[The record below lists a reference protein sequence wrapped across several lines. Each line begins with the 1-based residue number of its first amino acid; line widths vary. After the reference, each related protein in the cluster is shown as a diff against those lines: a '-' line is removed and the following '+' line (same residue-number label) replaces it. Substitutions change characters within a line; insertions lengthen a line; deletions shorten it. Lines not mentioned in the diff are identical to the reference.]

1 MIARFLPT
9 FNQCVNSKFALV
21 WHNGLWTE
29 KALPVKFSS
38 KVVRNKEMG
47 FRDLDLKGKYKSYD
61 DDLANDFLAP
71 VLSQA
76 SSYDRMVGYFSSA
89 TLEFLRDSLEL
100 FVERGG
106 TIRLIIG
113 EPLAEAEYEA
123 VVSGATELLANKVA
137 ERVSSELDSEML
149 LPPGLTAL
157 RLLSWLVA
165 NKRLEIKFAAV
176 SHSKAANA
184 MMHDKTGIVRDS
196 QGDILVFQGTAN
208 ETVFGLMPGYN
219 YEKISVYMSWID
231 NESFVNYALDEI
243 DDFEL
248 TWADKSKS
256 LTVIP
261 LPSSA
266 YEKILDAS
274 KMLDPLSP
282 YRVMLPLSGYSAHP
296 ELPQTINGHPYKLLG
311 HQTQSLK
318 AWKNNSYQ
326 GVFALCT
333 GSGKTIMAL
342 HAITQIANALRQNAQ
357 SCAVVVAVPYQ
368 VLAIQWATNMQI
380 FGMDPICCW
389 GGESKWAGSLI
400 EKIGSFDLDPLIP
413 SFLPILVVNKTLR
426 ENELFTN
433 QISKV
438 APENMMFVGDEC
450 HHHTSSA
457 FSSKIPF
464 CSYKMGLSATP
475 WNKDREE
482 EKATLTQ
489 IYSHPVAYFG
499 MEEALELD
507 VLCPYVYQFA
517 EVELNEEEWEE
528 YLELSRKIAGAMSGQ
543 AGSNDKKNLDIWR
556 GARSRIVGSCK
567 AKFDEFEI
575 NYAPHMHSKSLVY
588 VGDGSVE
595 SDVSD
600 STSAAEE
607 RDITRATKIVRGQG
621 LVVQQFTARET
632 PKTREGILESFLQG
646 HTNTVVAIRVLD
658 EGFDLPSVSE
668 AYLLASSRSERQFIQ
683 RRGRI
688 LRKSRGKDFAK
699 VVDFLVFP
707 PGHSESDSAKNLVI
721 NELIR
726 AYEFVRFAKDNYES
740 LVRLKEIM
748 RKYDLNVDQIQ
759 DGTATREDYL
769 SWMTS

>member
-1 MIARFLPT
+1 MAPLA
-9 FNQCVNSKFALV
+9 NSC
-21 WHNGLWTE
+21 WE
-29 KALPVKFSS
+29 KT
-38 KVVRNKEMG
+38 RNSEMG
-47 FRDLDLKGKYKSYD
+47 LRDLNLKGKYKSYD

-71 VLSQA
+71 VLGQA

-123 VVSGATELLANKVA
+123 VVNGATELLANKVA
-137 ERVSSELDSEML
+137 QRVCNELDSEML

-165 NKRLEIKFAAV
+165 NERLEIKFAAV
-176 SHSKAANA
+176 SHAKAANA

-231 NESFVNYALDEI
+231 NESFANYARDEVE
-243 DDFEL
+243 DFEL
-248 TWADKSKS
+248 TWADKSNS

-266 YEKILDAS
+266 YEKILDAC
-274 KMLDPLSP
+274 KTLDLINP
-282 YRVMLPLSGYSAHP
+282 YRLSLPLSEYSSHP
-296 ELPQTINGHPYKLLG
+296 QLPQTINGQPYKLLE
-311 HQTQSLK
+311 HQTQGLN
-318 AWKNNSYQ
+318 AWKDNSYQ
-326 GVFALCT
+326 GIFALCT

-342 HAITQIANALRQNAQ
+342 HAITQIANALKRNAQ

-368 VLAIQWATNMQI
+368 VLANQWATNMQQ
-380 FGMDPICCW
+380 FGMNPICCW
-389 GGESKWAGSLI
+389 GGENKWAGFLI

-413 SFLPILVVNKTLR
+413 TFLPILVVNKTLR
-426 ENELFTN
+426 ENDLFAK
-433 QISKV
+433 QISKI
-438 APENMMFVGDEC
+438 ASKNMIFVCDEC
-450 HHHTSSA
+450 HHHSSGA
-457 FSSKIPF
+457 FCSKIPT
-464 CSYKMGLSATP
+464 CTYKMGLSATP

-482 EKATLTQ
+482 EKTILTQ
-489 IYSHPVAYFG
+489 IYSNPVAYFG
-499 MEEALELD
+499 MEEALKLD
-507 VLCPYVYQFA
+507 VLCPYIYEFA

-528 YLELSRKIAGAMSGQ
+528 YLELSRKIAGVMSGQ
-543 AGSNDKKNLDIWR
+543 TGSYDKKNLDIWR
-556 GARSRIVGSCK
+556 GARARIVGSCK
-567 AKFDEFEI
+567 AKFDDFEL
-575 NYAPHMHSKSLVY
+575 NYAPHIKSKSLVY

-595 SDVSD
+595 NEFSD

-607 RDITRATKIVRGQG
+607 RDIPRATKIVRSQG

-632 PKTREGILESFLQG
+632 PKTRERILESFLQE

-658 EGFDLPSVSE
+658 EGFDLPSVSA

-688 LRKSRGKDFAK
+688 LRKSKGKDFAK
-699 VVDFLVFP
+699 VVDFLVLP
-707 PGHSESDSAKNLVI
+707 PDKLDSDSAKNLI
-721 NELIR
+721 TNELIR
-726 AYEFVRFAKDNYES
+726 AYEFIRFAKDNMKS
-740 LVRLKEIM
+740 LARLAEIIS
-748 RKYDLNVDQIQ
+748 KYDLVVDQIHA
-759 DGTATREDYL
+759 GTATREDYL
-769 SWMTS
+769 SWMKN